1 MSNETNEIILEERR
15 YRNYSGSNIQEYF
28 LLTKKF
34 LLIMP
39 LFLSGFCCFHYK
51 YDSFIYG
58 DFNIIIHILSS
69 FFIVLLDRF
78 VIYPSITLSI
88 LSIISIIVNNHV
100 FYFVFHQYILYGI
113 IWIIAIK
120 LCDYEDGQR
129 LYPGFALLQT
139 PSIYINHFFRNY
151 SHFYLSILY
160 FIILLYTLIFHQKWK
175 HEYSFHSHISTKNKY
190 WWFSFLSM
198 FSISHWICSNQLT
211 KKNVIENDEIFDI
224 YKYFDIEYIKYKGL
238 YTFIIMF
245 ITNSQIFTNFSWKI
259 LAFFLSFILL
269 LLQILNMVK
278 HHLFKGDSSLLDT
291 LAFGV
296 SHMMFEPINMLIYT
310 IINRENWWS
319 LVPINVFFKSIFIK
333 LISLLPISY
342 AYFFIAWSFFNIS
355 IFFIYK
361 EFLELDI

>member
-1 MSNETNEIILEERR
+1 
-15 YRNYSGSNIQEYF
+15 
-28 LLTKKF
+28 
-34 LLIMP
+34 
-39 LFLSGFCCFHYK
+39 
-51 YDSFIYG
+51 
-58 DFNIIIHILSS
+58 
-69 FFIVLLDRF
+69 
-78 VIYPSITLSI
+78 
-88 LSIISIIVNNHV
+88 
-100 FYFVFHQYILYGI
+100 
-113 IWIIAIK
+113 
-120 LCDYEDGQR
+120 
-129 LYPGFALLQT
+129 
-139 PSIYINHFFRNY
+139 
-151 SHFYLSILY
+151 
-160 FIILLYTLIFHQKWK
+160 
-175 HEYSFHSHISTKNKY
+175 
-190 WWFSFLSM
+190 
-198 FSISHWICSNQLT
+198 
-211 KKNVIENDEIFDI
+211 
-224 YKYFDIEYIKYKGL
+224 
-238 YTFIIMF
+238 MF